1 MPGVYILNDPATQ
14 YLKIGRATR
23 IEDRFAN
30 LRTANPRLVLLEWV
44 ETPYDSALESYI
56 HNRLASFRREGEFF
70 EVDIDTVKREITA
83 AISLLSERPTN
94 EALSEVISI
103 QDVTPS
109 RDPMDEEVYLLSK
122 ILNIRS
128 ELEKLRLEE
137 SVLLDRLKVSVGLS
151 AGLNNWVT
159 FNPVERRSIDMTA
172 LERDFPEMLEKYR
185 IKSVSRT
192 LRIQP
197 FIRQR
202 EVLA

>member
-159 FNPVERRSIDMTA
+159 FNPMERRSIDMTA

-185 IKSVSRT
+185 IKSISRT

>member
-1 MPGVYILNDPATQ
+1 
-14 YLKIGRATR
+14 
-23 IEDRFAN
+23 
-30 LRTANPRLVLLEWV
+30 
-44 ETPYDSALESYI
+44 
-56 HNRLASFRREGEFF
+56 
-70 EVDIDTVKREITA
+70 
-83 AISLLSERPTN
+83 
-94 EALSEVISI
+94 
-103 QDVTPS
+103 
-109 RDPMDEEVYLLSK
+109 MDEEVYLLSK

-185 IKSVSRT
+185 IKSISRT

>member
-94 EALSEVISI
+94 EVLSEVISI

-109 RDPMDEEVYLLSK
+109 RDPMDEEIYLLSK

-185 IKSVSRT
+185 IKSISRT